1 MFDKAMINPLRKPV
15 YRVAVLS
22 MVVVLLWGITS
33 WLRLLA
39 GRIPPLELTGI
50 ALVGAALSS
59 HLLPG
64 TRSALKTAVRD
75 HPWYVWP
82 IVAGGMIGGAGFY
95 FAALAYAPAS
105 QVVVIAYSWPLLF
118 AIVSDVYN
126 GRRPAPLTFVSLFIG
141 LAGVVVMHGLG
152 QAPSLGDWLGYA
164 GGLAAGLCWTGF
176 SLFLQVYS
184 RPITPAYPAF
194 LAAGAV
200 TALALQAILG
210 GLGLAGFAGCLG
222 RLCGAGRRLLRLR
235 FSGLGLCRG
244 LWQSAHRA
252 RVALYG
258 AGRRGDH
265 PDSGRTDPAH
275 GVPVGRL
282 RARGD
287 GLRDFDARGT
297 IQIAVTPHGISIT
310 GRHGYDLSLIVADS
324 TPLS

>member
-64 TRSALKTAVRD
+64 TRGALKTAVRD

-118 AIVSDVYN
+118 AIVSDAYN

-210 GLGLAGFAGCLG
+210 GLVWPDSLGAWAACAVLGVGSYGFGFLAWAYVVAYGNPRIVPVLPYMVPAVAAITLILVGRTQPTVSLLAGCALVVTACVIST
-222 RLCGAGRRLLRLR
+222 RAGR
-235 FSGLGLCRG
+235 FKS
-244 LWQSAHRA
+244 
-252 RVALYG
+252 
-258 AGRRGDH
+258 
-265 PDSGRTDPAH
+265 P
-275 GVPVGRL
+275 
-282 RARGD
+282 
-287 GLRDFDARGT
+287 
-297 IQIAVTPHGISIT
+297 
-310 GRHGYDLSLIVADS
+310 
-324 TPLS
+324 